1 MRHLHSFSLGLIVVG
16 LAGLARSP
24 AEAIR
29 QSTETGTIAGRVKL
43 TTRVPGARLPT
54 NAYPT
59 RRVGRRNLPAIP
71 EIQNVVVYVKGVT
84 FRGTLPTVTA
94 ELKQEDEAFVP
105 HILAITRGST
115 VSFPNADPFFHNVFS
130 LSGAA
135 SFNLGRYS
143 QGHTHTYKFTK
154 PGLVKVYCDIHSHMS
169 ATIMVVDH
177 PYFAI
182 PGVDGTFELRDVPS
196 GQYTVVGWHERV
208 GERTLPVR
216 VEPGKTTSIEIT
228 LPVEEPAK

>member
-1 MRHLHSFSLGLIVVG
+1 MRHLHGFSLGLAVAGV
-16 LAGLARSP
+16 AGLALSP
-24 AEAIR
+24 AEPIR

-43 TTRVPGARLPT
+43 TTRVPGTRLPT

-59 RRVGRRNLPAIP
+59 RIVGRHSLPAIP
-71 EIQNVVVYVKGVT
+71 EIQNVVVYVKGLT
-84 FRGTLPTVTA
+84 FRGALPAVTA

-105 HILAITRGST
+105 HVLAITRGST

-143 QGHTHTYKFTK
+143 QGHTQTYRFAKA
-154 PGLVKVYCDIHSHMS
+154 GLVKVYCDIHSHMS
-169 ATIMVVDH
+169 ATIMVLDH

-182 PGVDGTFELRDVPS
+182 PRIDGTFDLRDIPP
-196 GQYTVVGWHERV
+196 GHYTVVGWHERV
-208 GERTLPVR
+208 GERTLPVH
-216 VEPGKTTSIEIT
+216 VEAGKTTSVEIA
-228 LPVEEPAK
+228 LPVEEPTK